1 VGDNISEII
10 QNLVIRVGNLADENI
25 VFKEGMSLVNDLKY
39 DSVSIINLIVAIEQE
54 FDIEFDDEEMLIGKV
69 DDLDELIKYVC
80 ELV

>member
-1 VGDNISEII
+1 MGDNISEII